1 MDSMKFSI
9 QTLTGAAIGFFLAV
23 FGALLFGWQYHNDT
37 QLLSCIVAGI
47 VITHLVCWY
56 WTSKTSKAR
65 VRATPPLQPRSH
77 APKRSR
83 RPYDNS

>member
-1 MDSMKFSI
+1 MDSMKFST
-9 QTLTGAAIGFFLAV
+9 QTLAGTAIGFFLAI
-23 FGALLFGWQYHNDT
+23 FGALLFGWRYHNDA
-37 QLLSCIVAGI
+37 QLLACIVAGV

-56 WTSKTSKAR
+56 WTSKTRARKAT
-65 VRATPPLQPRSH
+65 VPPPPPPQIH